1 MTKSL
6 NNPVKSVRF
15 DELKSLALDA
25 RKRAYCRYSGHQV
38 GAAILL
44 SDGSIFQ
51 GCNVEN
57 SSYGATLCAE
67 RVAVHSAI
75 AQKGP
80 QIRIREIVVA
90 TDATPPWP
98 PCGMCRQV
106 VSEFQENA
114 VIHAVNPQGDIQ
126 SWCFEELLPHAFTP
140 QYLAGDSK

>member
-1 MTKSL
+1 MTKAPSSS
-6 NNPVKSVRF
+6 PRF
-15 DELKSLALDA
+15 EELRKLALEA
-25 RKRAYCRYSGHQV
+25 RKNAYCPYSGHQV

-44 SDGSIFQ
+44 DDGSVHT

-67 RVAVHSAI
+67 RVAVHAAV

-80 QIRIREIVVA
+80 KIRVKEVVVA

-106 VSEFQENA
+106 VAEFQDDA
-114 VIHAVNPQGDIQ
+114 VIHAVNPQGQIQ
-126 SWCFEELLPHAFTP
+126 TWKFEELLPNAFTP
-140 QYLAGDSK
+140 EFLSADSK

>member
-1 MTKSL
+1 MSSKKLTSPK
-6 NNPVKSVRF
+6 F
-15 DELKSLALDA
+15 EELRNLALEA
-25 RKRAYCRYSGHQV
+25 RKRAYCHYSGHQV

-44 SDGSIFQ
+44 SDGSIHI

-67 RVAVHSAI
+67 RVAIHSAI

-80 QIRIREIVVA
+80 KIRVREIVVA
-90 TDATPPWP
+90 TDASPPWP

-114 VIHAVNPQGDIQ
+114 IIHAVNPQGDVQ
-126 SWCFEELLPHAFTP
+126 SWTFSELLPHAFTP
-140 QYLAGDSK
+140 EFLVVEKKKS

>member
-1 MTKSL
+1 MSSQNHPSPQFEVL
-6 NNPVKSVRF
+6 RQR
-15 DELKSLALDA
+15 ALEA

-44 SDGSIFQ
+44 SDGSIHV

-75 AQKGP
+75 AQLGP
-80 QIRIREIVVA
+80 RIRIREIVVA

-106 VSEFQENA
+106 VAEFQENA
-114 VIHAVNPQGDIQ
+114 RIHAVNPQGVVQ
-126 SWCFEELLPHAFTP
+126 SWTFEELLPHAFTP
-140 QYLAGDSK
+140 EFLSPDQAEQK